1 MAYAISLIGML
12 QHCIRTSA
20 EVENLVRNFKGVV
33 YLYFYFMEHAR
44 TFDFIFISSYM
55 HAGLFLLLR
64 WYQLRE

>member
-33 YLYFYFMEHAR
+33 YLFHG